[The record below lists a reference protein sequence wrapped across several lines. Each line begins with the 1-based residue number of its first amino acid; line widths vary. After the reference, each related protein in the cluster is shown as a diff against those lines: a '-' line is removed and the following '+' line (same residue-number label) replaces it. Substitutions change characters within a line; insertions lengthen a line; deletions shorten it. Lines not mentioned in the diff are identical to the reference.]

1 MGEHQPDPELQRELA
16 RAEIDLQKID
26 ATQPAKEVAS
36 RFIGK
41 WGFPLIVLLVCVG
54 VFSAK
59 FLPSEALTPVI
70 GLVASSVTAL
80 IGIIIGITGTKD
92 KEEKPEFKLMHSML
106 ERIGEKEPPMK
117 VDVENGKVTVSKG
130 HDTVTMK
137 EREHA

>member
-1 MGEHQPDPELQRELA
+1 MNADPEIERERV
-16 RAEIDLQKID
+16 RAQIDLEKLN
-26 ATQPAKEVAS
+26 AAQPAKEVAS

-41 WGFPLIVLLVCVG
+41 WGFPLIVILVCVG

-106 ERIGEKEPPMK
+106 DRIGEKEPPMK

-130 HDTVTMK
+130 HDTVTMSK
-137 EREHA
+137 EQA